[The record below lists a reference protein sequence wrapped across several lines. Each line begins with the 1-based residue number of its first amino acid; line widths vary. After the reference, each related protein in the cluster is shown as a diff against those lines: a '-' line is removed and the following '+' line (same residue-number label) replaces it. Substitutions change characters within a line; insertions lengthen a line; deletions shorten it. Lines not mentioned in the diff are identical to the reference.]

1 MATRKKKAKTRK
13 RTSRERLEHHQH
25 YLRGAALEEADA
37 RAARAAYAECL
48 AGDCTHLN
56 ARINL
61 GRLLHLEGL
70 LEQAEAVY
78 RAAAQR
84 DSILLFNLGVLLE
97 DRDKPRDAIEAYRA
111 ALAHDPG
118 MADAHYNVSRLLE
131 EAGERQAAFR
141 HLLTYR
147 RLTHPYGLGNDS
159 GI

>member
-1 MATRKKKAKTRK
+1 MATRKRK
-13 RTSRERLEHHQH
+13 SKSHRRTTQEPHQH

-37 RAARAAYAECL
+37 HAARAAYAECL

-70 LEQAEAVY
+70 LEQAEAIY
-78 RAAAQR
+78 RTTEQR
-84 DSILLFNLGVLLE
+84 DAILFFNLAVLLE
-97 DRDKPRDAIEAYRA
+97 DRDKARDAIEAYRA
-111 ALAHDPG
+111 ALAHDPS

-147 RLTHPYGLGNDS
+147 RLTHPYDLGNES